1 MPDTAVS
8 RSSLRSS
15 VTSRGLKVTAA
26 ATAFAAV
33 LTGCGTSTS
42 PSAPQGD
49 PNAPLEVWTRSQE
62 SAAKVYTRIFD
73 EFTKKTGQKVEYKA
87 VFNDFDK
94 QIQQRAA
101 NKDLPD
107 LVITDT
113 GSLGVFTQ
121 QGLVGEVD
129 RNSIAGSAD
138 VSERAWG
145 NAKTADGKFHA
156 VPWSTQAN
164 VTLVRKDWRE
174 KLGKPVPTT
183 HEELLDLAKAF
194 TTQDPDGNGQAD
206 TYGILAPATTDR
218 GYTLWWASNFLWQG
232 GGDVLKDNGGGK
244 FAVAIDSPESQ
255 KSVEWIRGLFC
266 DSKVM
271 NPNAL
276 TLTTN
281 DAHPLFETGK
291 VGIYTTGP
299 YMFNRFDKNLG
310 KDKYEVIP
318 SPKGPGGDTV
328 LGEGEDMYI
337 MAGSPN
343 PAGQKK
349 LVEFMLTPEAQQM
362 GMKVQSGETPV
373 VRLPVNKNVD
383 VKTVLNDPRWDT
395 TKQVYESAGR
405 PFPAVPNFQ
414 PFRQKTSESL
424 NKIFTCTTDTKA
436 ELTKLAGELNKEL
449 STQGIKQ

>member
-8 RSSLRSS
+8 RSSVRTPRSS
-15 VTSRGLKVTAA
+15 GLKRTAA
-26 ATAFAAV
+26 ATAFLAV

-49 PNAPLEVWTRSQE
+49 PNAPLEVWTRSQD
-62 SAAKVYTRIFD
+62 SSAKVYTRIFE
-73 EFTKKTGQKVEYKA
+73 EFTKKTGVKVEYKA

-129 RNSIAGSAD
+129 RTSLAGGTD
-138 VSERAWG
+138 VSDRAWG
-145 NAKTADGKFHA
+145 NAKTSDGKFHA

-164 VTLVRKDWRE
+164 VTLIRKDWRE
-174 KLGKPVPTT
+174 KLGKPVPKT

-206 TYGILAPATTDR
+206 TYGILAPGTTDR
-218 GYTLWWASNFLWQG
+218 GYTLWWASNFLWQD
-232 GGDVLKDNGGGK
+232 GGDVLKDNGNGK
-244 FAVAIDSPESQ
+244 FSVAIDSPDSQ
-255 KSVEWIRGLFC
+255 KAVEWMRGLFC

-291 VGIYTTGP
+291 VGIYATGP
-299 YMFNRFDKNLG
+299 YLFSRFDKNLG
-310 KDKYEVIP
+310 KDKYEVIQ
-318 SPKGPGGDTV
+318 SPKGSAGDTV
-328 LGEGEDMYI
+328 LGEGENMYI
-337 MAGSPN
+337 MAGSAST
-343 PAGQKK
+343 AGQKK
-349 LVEFMLTPEAQQM
+349 LVEYMLTPETQQM
-362 GMKVQSGETPV
+362 GMKVNAGETPV

-436 ELTKLAGELNKEL
+436 ELGKLAGELKKEL
-449 STQGIKQ
+449 STQGISQ

>member
-8 RSSLRSS
+8 RLTRRSAMF
-15 VTSRGLKVTAA
+15 TIT
-26 ATAFAAV
+26 AV
-33 LTGCGTSTS
+33 LGAVVAGCGTESS
-42 PSAPQGD
+42 PSSSAPQGD

-62 SAAKVYTRIFD
+62 SAAKVYIRIFD
-73 EFTKKTGQKVEYKA
+73 EFTKKTGVKVEYKA

-94 QIQQRAA
+94 QIQQRASA
-101 NKDLPD
+101 KDLPD

-121 QGLVGEVD
+121 QGLAGEVD
-129 RNSIAGSAD
+129 RNSFAGAGD
-138 VSERAWG
+138 VSDRAWG
-145 NAKTADGKFHA
+145 NAKTSDGKYHA

-164 VTLVRKDWRE
+164 VTLIRKDWRE
-174 KLGKPVPTT
+174 KLGKPVPKT
-183 HEELLDLAKAF
+183 HEDLLDLAKAF
-194 TTQDPDGNGQAD
+194 ATQDPDGNGQSD

-232 GGDVLKDNGGGK
+232 GGDVLKDDGGGK
-244 FAVAIDSPESQ
+244 FSVAIDSPESQ

-276 TLTTN
+276 TLTTT

-291 VGIYTTGP
+291 VGVYTTGP
-299 YMFNRFDKNLG
+299 YMFSRFDKNLG
-310 KDKYEVIP
+310 KDKYEVI
-318 SPKGPGGDTV
+318 SAPKGPGGDAV

-337 MAGSPN
+337 MAASPN
-343 PAGQKK
+343 PSGQRK

-373 VRLPVNKNVD
+373 VRLPVNKNVSVKD
-383 VKTVLNDPRWDT
+383 VLKDERWDT
-395 TKQVYESAGR
+395 TQQAYETAGR

-414 PFRQKTSESL
+414 PFRQKTSETLS
-424 NKIFTCTTDTKA
+424 KIFTCGTDTKA
-436 ELTKLAGELNKEL
+436 ELGKLAGELKKEL
-449 STQGIKQ
+449 STQGIQR

>member
-1 MPDTAVS
+1 M
-8 RSSLRSS
+8 
-15 VTSRGLKVTAA
+15 TAA
-26 ATAFAAV
+26 ATAVAAV

-42 PSAPQGD
+42 PSSTPQGD

-62 SAAKVYTRIFD
+62 SAAKVYTRIFE

-129 RNSIAGSAD
+129 RSSIAGSAD

-145 NAKTADGKFHA
+145 NAKTADGKFRA

-174 KLGKPVPTT
+174 KLGKAVPTT
-183 HEELLDLAKAF
+183 HAELLDLAKAF

-218 GYTLWWASNFLWQG
+218 GYTLWWASSFLWQG
-232 GGDVLKDNGGGK
+232 GGDVLKDNGAGK
-244 FAVAIDSPESQ
+244 FSVAIDSPESER
-255 KSVEWIRGLFC
+255 SVEWMRGLFC

-299 YMFNRFDKNLG
+299 YMFSRFDKNLG

-318 SPKGPGGDTV
+318 APKGPGGDTV

-343 PAGQKK
+343 QAGQKK
-349 LVEFMLTPEAQQM
+349 LVEFMLTPEAQQL

-383 VKTVLNDPRWDT
+383 VKAVLNDPRWDT

-424 NKIFTCTTDTKA
+424 NKIFTCTTDTKG
-436 ELTKLAGELNKEL
+436 ELAKLAGELSKEL